1 MFEQVS
7 LKCYARARRASTKFV
22 LNVQGRPNPESDA
35 EHSWLC

>member
-1 MFEQVS
+1 MLRKGSSGVQ
-7 LKCYARARRASTKFV
+7 KFV